1 MKIKNSEY
9 LKYIAIQLESDFGR
23 VLPRKKYS
31 SVFGILQIIK
41 NSNNLFRDIF
51 VLSKNKN
58 LEIIT
63 SYLLFIIKK
72 LEEDEITFENLAEN
86 LETDSEFLKTELVN
100 CFEPRFYI
108 ENLPPKLGWEK
119 QNLFSSPS
127 SIDPSESEIKEW
139 KPLTVQNETLEEEF
153 LNSESE
159 EIFYSEKEYTSSR
172 GLFLIKK
179 GDNPSEKEKV
189 FSLPSKEIPDDP
201 ESKEEIITGQKA
213 EEVFELPVG
222 QSDKGEPTLDKDT
235 DKPEKAAQSEE
246 PIIEGI
252 LEENL
257 EESLKVPEEPAKEIP
272 GEEEKQPSE
281 DSKGNKSLFNLFKKQ
296 KGKPDK
302 KEKAEKKQEIIT
314 TVNKEPKKILI
325 SPDAEIKPEKEAQGK
340 EIQNEEIQ
348 NPELSK
354 NDLEKELINRAFEEY
369 QIKLKSKNIFITKG
383 LGELYDFCAIVAKN
397 AEGEDFLVSDVQIGE
412 REKSII
418 DKIVDDCLYMEEYSK
433 KMSFEIITTV
443 YNTMYLSLSKILEAG
458 YGIDQ
463 ETVNLFLN
471 AIILIQRL
479 IEGGEYSGF
488 QNTLILI
495 EEKRNNLVSKQKEKE
510 EIKNLRKE
518 KQELEKK
525 LLEKYSDSEQRSDIK
540 ELKNHI
546 LNLEKH
552 FTIVKSIEG
561 DFRIYES
568 LRALSPSFINFK
580 KIVEISLRLKKE
592 DLAKLAEASYVF
604 IKHIQNYRINP
615 QSKQILEILDD
626 IINSMKLLFLEKQLD
641 DIQLFIKFLNNPE
654 NLSRGL
660 GK

>member
-9 LKYIAIQLESDFGR
+9 LKYIAIQLESEFGR
-23 VLPRKKYS
+23 VLSKNKYS
-31 SVFGILQIIK
+31 PVFGILKIIK

-51 VLSKNKN
+51 ILSRNKN

-72 LEEDEITFENLAEN
+72 LEEGEITFENLAEN
-86 LETDSEFLKTELVN
+86 LEADSDFLKTEFVN
-100 CFEPRFYI
+100 SFEPRFYEKHNQYTPPSLI
-108 ENLPPKLGWEK
+108 EPE
-119 QNLFSSPS
+119 
-127 SIDPSESEIKEW
+127 ESEIKEW
-139 KPLTVQNETLEEEF
+139 KPLSIPNETLEEEF
-153 LNSESE
+153 LNSEIE
-159 EIFYSEKEYTSSR
+159 DIFYSEKEYTSSN
-172 GLFLIKK
+172 GLSLIKK
-179 GDNPSEKEKV
+179 EESLSEKAKV
-189 FSLPSKEIPDDP
+189 FSLPSN
-201 ESKEEIITGQKA
+201 ESNSETEKKSEENESEGKEENGKEENGKPIQDKK
-213 EEVFELPVG
+213 EVFELP
-222 QSDKGEPTLDKDT
+222 GEQPDIAKIPEEEISTLS
-235 DKPEKAAQSEE
+235 ESEE
-246 PIIEGI
+246 HIE
-252 LEENL
+252 EVTFTDET
-257 EESLKVPEEPAKEIP
+257 PAKEEHKSGDEIF
-272 GEEEKQPSE
+272 EKEINKKPEE
-281 DSKGNKSLFNLFKKQ
+281 DSKGNKSLFNIFKKQ
-296 KGKPDK
+296 KGKTGK
-302 KEKAEKKQEIIT
+302 AKEEIIT
-314 TVNKEPKKILI
+314 TINKEPKKILI
-325 SPDAEIKPEKEAQGK
+325 SPDAEIKNEELSPEKEITQ
-340 EIQNEEIQ
+340 E
-348 NPELSK
+348 PEK
-354 NDLEKELINRAFEEY
+354 TKKDLEKELINRAFEEY
-369 QIKLKSKNIFITKG
+369 QIKLKSKNILITKG

-412 REKSII
+412 REKNVIE
-418 DKIVDDCLYMEEYSK
+418 KIVDDCSYMENYSR

-443 YNTMYLSLSKILEAG
+443 YNTMYLSLNKILEAG

-510 EIKNLRKE
+510 EIQNLKKE

-525 LLEKYSDSEQRSDIK
+525 LLEKYSDSEQRNDIK

-552 FTIVKSIEG
+552 FTVVKSIEG
-561 DFRIYES
+561 NFRIYES

-580 KIVEISLRLKKE
+580 KIVEISLRLKKD

-615 QSKQILEILDD
+615 QSQHILEILDD

-654 NLSRGL
+654 NLSREL